1 MDEPQKAH
9 SKATIISMAV
19 TSMGLAALLHEGVGH
34 GVTAWLRGDMVT
46 QLTSNHLSDLKPDRL
61 VEAGGTIVNVLTGT
75 IALAACYHARPNL
88 RFFLWFFAA
97 VSLLD
102 GAGYFLFS
110 GIGGVGD
117 WAAVI
122 AGLPHQATL
131 RTAMATFGAVF
142 YFLCVKL
149 LAAAV
154 RPFVAIRSDYNTIGR
169 LPYLAACIFYCIAG
183 AFDPLGIR
191 LLFLSTIPAAFGG
204 LSGLLWA
211 DLLLPKAA
219 PAQPITVKRASVWWW
234 TAAVFGIAFVV
245 VLGRGINFSR

>member
-102 GAGYFLFS
+102 GADSLCFRES
-110 GIGGVGD
+110 EE
-117 WAAVI
+117 WAT
-122 AGLPHQATL
+122 GPQ
-131 RTAMATFGAVF
+131 
-142 YFLCVKL
+142 
-149 LAAAV
+149 
-154 RPFVAIRSDYNTIGR
+154 S
-169 LPYLAACIFYCIAG
+169 
-183 AFDPLGIR
+183 
-191 LLFLSTIPAAFGG
+191 S
-204 LSGLLWA
+204 
-211 DLLLPKAA
+211 
-219 PAQPITVKRASVWWW
+219 RASRTRPPCVPPWRPL
-234 TAAVFGIAFVV
+234 ARSSI
-245 VLGRGINFSR
+245 FSV